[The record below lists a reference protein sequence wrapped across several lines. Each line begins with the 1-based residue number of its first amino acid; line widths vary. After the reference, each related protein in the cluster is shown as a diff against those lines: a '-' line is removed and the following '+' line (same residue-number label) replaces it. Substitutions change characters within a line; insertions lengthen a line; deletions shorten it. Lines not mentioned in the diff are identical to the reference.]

1 MTATNS
7 NNPIVPAGS
16 GPRDSGLPLIPP
28 EPSREGFPDGAWCPR
43 SADLVTEL
51 ATLIEDL
58 RAQGLEVR
66 RVVYNP
72 DLWGRAPRHAV
83 IGSRPIDLGTSRAF
97 YPHLVR
103 LFLRGGRPWID
114 LLVIFPTGH
123 GVRPTATVLP
133 PPPQWH
139 DLTPQQ
145 VWESEGGHL
154 EEGPDTGS

>member
-1 MTATNS
+1 
-7 NNPIVPAGS
+7 
-16 GPRDSGLPLIPP
+16 
-28 EPSREGFPDGAWCPR
+28 
-43 SADLVTEL
+43 
-51 ATLIEDL
+51 
-58 RAQGLEVR
+58 
-66 RVVYNP
+66 
-72 DLWGRAPRHAV
+72 
-83 IGSRPIDLGTSRAF
+83 
-97 YPHLVR
+97 VR